1 MTFVVAGVTHC
12 DLMVSFLSCGLFSG
26 VAARLI
32 QVVTESSVMVRVSA
46 ACSNS
51 IQSVTVL

>member
-12 DLMVSFLSCGLFSG
+12 DLMVSSRSCGLFSG

-46 ACSNS
+46 VCSNS